1 MEIPLIDN
9 FYKNN
14 ILKELFEE
22 DSKLKNF
29 HNGLSIDS
37 IGPEFL
43 DERDINET
51 QRKILYNVINEQYLD
66 AGITCPSNLESIK
79 NKGTFTVT
87 TGHQLCVFGGP
98 QYFIHKIIS
107 ILKLAEQLKDKFQLK
122 NFIPIFWMASEDHDF
137 KEISEL
143 HVFNKKLSI
152 DKEDSVEV
160 GKISPEIFK
169 PILNQLKEIFKNDE
183 RFKTL
188 DSIFSN
194 ALNTKSWSAAT
205 RFWLHHIFKNEN
217 LIILDADDHRL
228 KNIFAPVIKKEIE
241 SQFVYNSVLET
252 NNSLK
257 KHNFIP
263 KINPRELNLFYL
275 NGDLRQRIIFE
286 KDTFTIGD
294 KTFNKDQLIQELGNA
309 PERFSPNVLLRPLYQ
324 ENILPN
330 LIYVGGPSEI
340 SYWAQLKNTFSTV
353 DLNFPVLMLRDHFIW
368 MDEKTIKK
376 WLSFGFS
383 IDDLSKKPELLIKL
397 NLEKN
402 SSENLDFNK
411 ENELLNQIQFSL
423 LEKSNAIDVSI
434 SQSVEASVKLTK
446 NTFDK
451 LQKKFLQAVKRTQDH
466 KVNQIIK
473 ISSLIHENGKL
484 KERSESFIPN
494 YIRHSND
501 YLKKL
506 KKASNPDV
514 RSLKVVT

>member
-188 DSIFSN
+188 DSIFSF
-194 ALNTKSWSAAT
+194 SS
-205 RFWLHHIFKNEN
+205 
-217 LIILDADDHRL
+217 
-228 KNIFAPVIKKEIE
+228 
-241 SQFVYNSVLET
+241 S
-252 NNSLK
+252 
-257 KHNFIP
+257 
-263 KINPRELNLFYL
+263 
-275 NGDLRQRIIFE
+275 RI
-286 KDTFTIGD
+286 
-294 KTFNKDQLIQELGNA
+294 
-309 PERFSPNVLLRPLYQ
+309 
-324 ENILPN
+324 
-330 LIYVGGPSEI
+330 
-340 SYWAQLKNTFSTV
+340 
-353 DLNFPVLMLRDHFIW
+353 
-368 MDEKTIKK
+368 
-376 WLSFGFS
+376 
-383 IDDLSKKPELLIKL
+383 
-397 NLEKN
+397 
-402 SSENLDFNK
+402 
-411 ENELLNQIQFSL
+411 
-423 LEKSNAIDVSI
+423 
-434 SQSVEASVKLTK
+434 
-446 NTFDK
+446 
-451 LQKKFLQAVKRTQDH
+451 
-466 KVNQIIK
+466 
-473 ISSLIHENGKL
+473 
-484 KERSESFIPN
+484 
-494 YIRHSND
+494 
-501 YLKKL
+501 
-506 KKASNPDV
+506 
-514 RSLKVVT
+514 